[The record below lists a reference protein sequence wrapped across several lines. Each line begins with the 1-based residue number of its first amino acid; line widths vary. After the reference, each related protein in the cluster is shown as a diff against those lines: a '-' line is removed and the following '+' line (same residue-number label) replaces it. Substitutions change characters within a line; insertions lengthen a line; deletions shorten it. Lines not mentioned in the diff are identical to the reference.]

1 MFLIP
6 GFPECCFNTASNK
19 PKYTSL
25 PLNATSEEMRALII
39 HWFPELDNR
48 TFVLCKLTSNV
59 NKKLQ
64 VMDWGTPKKILDS
77 RFKGIIFI
85 KSGLEGK

>member
-6 GFPECCFNTASNK
+6 GFPECCLNTATNK

-25 PLNATSEEMRALII
+25 PRNATSEEMQALFIQ
-39 HWFPELDNR
+39 WFLELDNR
-48 TFVLCKLTSNV
+48 TFVLCKLMSNV
-59 NKKLQ
+59 TNRLQ

-77 RFKGIIFI
+77 WFKGIIFL
-85 KSGLEGK
+85 KSGLNGK